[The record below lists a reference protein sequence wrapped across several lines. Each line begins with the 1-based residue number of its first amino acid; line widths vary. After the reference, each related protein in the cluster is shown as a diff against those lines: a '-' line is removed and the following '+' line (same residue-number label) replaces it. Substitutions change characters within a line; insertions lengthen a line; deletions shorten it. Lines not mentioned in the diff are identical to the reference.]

1 MVPRGGATGAI
12 DGLYREMLA
21 GFSHKIIA
29 EMKNAICLHVIQV
42 RLGMRNN
49 RALAQKREGED
60 GMGVR
65 SSILDAGKGSRGVML
80 GGGLLMMTVML
91 EVLPY

>member
-21 GFSHKIIA
+21 GFSPKIIA
-29 EMKNAICLHVIQV
+29 EMKNAICFYVIQV
-42 RLGMRNN
+42 RLGIRNN
-49 RALAQKREGED
+49 RALAQKQEGEED

-65 SSILDAGKGSRGVML
+65 RSNFGRRE
-80 GGGLLMMTVML
+80 GL
-91 EVLPY
+91 EGDYA